1 MAGKIW
7 IGAARPLGLGAL
19 EAGAAR
25 LGCDPAALR
34 AVVSV
39 EASGRWYRR
48 DGTLA
53 RRFEPH
59 HLPPAMRADLGFSG
73 GWRAALALGA
83 GQRAAMFSRAYAADP
98 EAAAMASSWGGPQMM
113 GFNAGACGY
122 PSAVAMVEAMADDAG
137 AQLGGMVKFIEA
149 RGAGGALRGRDW
161 VAFARLYN
169 GTGQPET
176 YAGKMAAAWEAAKLD
191 GAAVS
196 FGADPAPEVLREG
209 SRGASVIEAQRA
221 LGIKADGIFGAE
233 TTRAVR
239 WFQDARGLPTDG
251 VIGART
257 WAALRQAVRKV
268 DRADP
273 GTRARGEAEGARV
286 GKIPPGAP
294 IPRPRLQSDRVEVA
308 ARVVRDLSGV
318 AGGAS
323 AALRGVGEAVG
334 DLPPALLWTLGGG
347 AAVAL
352 AACGIAAAVALSRR
366 MLRRSPAAGP

>member
-39 EASGRWYRR
+39 EASGRWYCR

-59 HLPPAMRADLGFSG
+59 HLPPEMRAHLGFSG

-83 GQRAAMFSRAYAADP
+83 GQRAAMFARAYAADP

-137 AQLGGMVKFIEA
+137 AQLGAMLAFIEV
-149 RGAGGALRGRDW
+149 RGAAGALRGRDW

-169 GTGQPET
+169 GTGQPGT
-176 YAGKMAAAWEAAKLD
+176 YAAKMAAAWEAARLED
-191 GAAVS
+191 AAQAAGLGAS
-196 FGADPAPEVLREG
+196 PEVLRKG
-209 SRGASVIEAQRA
+209 DVGPSVAEAQRA
-221 LGIKADGIFGAE
+221 LGILDDGQFGDKTA
-233 TTRAVR
+233 RAVY
-239 WFQDARGLPTDG
+239 WFQHARSLPTDG

-257 WAALRQAVRKV
+257 WAALRQVAREV
-268 DRADP
+268 DRGDP
-273 GTRARGEAEGARV
+273 ASRARGEAEGARV
-286 GKIPPGAP
+286 GEVPSGAP
-294 IPRPRLQSDRVEVA
+294 IPRPRVQADRVEVG
-308 ARVVRDLSGV
+308 ARAVRDA
-318 AGGAS
+318 AGAAGAAS
-323 AALRGVGEAVG
+323 TALRGVGGALG
-334 DLPPALLWTLGGG
+334 DLPPAILWALGVG
-347 AAVAL
+347 AGVAL
-352 AACGIAAAVALSRR
+352 AACGVAAAVALSRR
-366 MLRRSPAAGP
+366 MLRRLPQAGA